1 MVDSGFMA
9 DLFAFTPVWVV
20 SYCIVLLIIIVQ
32 NPPRP
37 MLGDLSPFCES
48 DHVCPEIG
56 YL

>member
-1 MVDSGFMA
+1 MVGSGFMV
-9 DLFAFTPVWVV
+9 DLFAFKRVLEV
-20 SYCIVLLIIIVQ
+20 SYCIVLLVVIVQ

-48 DHVCPEIG
+48 AHVCPEIG

>member
-1 MVDSGFMA
+1 MVGSGFMV
-9 DLFAFTPVWVV
+9 DIFAFTLFSMV
-20 SYCIVLLIIIVQ
+20 SYCMIWLIVIVQ

-48 DHVCPEIG
+48 AHVCPEIG